1 MTLAECP
8 ALLQFKEGFDMSTYM
23 SQGSYSTQSVAAMI
37 KNPQDRAAAI
47 KPMFENIGGKLLG
60 FWFCFGE
67 YDFVAL
73 YEMPDNVTAGAMAL
87 SLGASG
93 ALSKFHTTELMSST
107 DAKKSMKK
115 ASAVTY
121 KAPK

>member
-1 MTLAECP
+1 MP
-8 ALLQFKEGFDMSTYM
+8 TYM

-37 KNPQDRAAAI
+37 KAPPPQDRAAAI

-93 ALSKFHTTELMSST
+93 ALSKFHTTELMSSA

-121 KAPK
+121 KVPK

>member
-1 MTLAECP
+1 
-8 ALLQFKEGFDMSTYM
+8 MSTYM

-60 FWFCFGE
+60 FWFCFGA

-87 SLGASG
+87 SLGASR
-93 ALSKFHTTELMSST
+93 LNH
-107 DAKKSMKK
+107 
-115 ASAVTY
+115 
-121 KAPK
+121 